1 MGCLGRLL
9 LWTADSKG
17 QRFLKSFRVRLYLL
31 FTRVRRRT
39 QVVYKKLLSLLSAVH
54 FSIVYLIRTSGFTRG
69 IMGTGTSSDGTFRL
83 TADSDW
89 DSVNGYTF

>member
-31 FTRVRRRT
+31 FTRARRRT

-69 IMGTGTSSDGTFRL
+69 IMGTPVPMIFRNSKNDGV
-83 TADSDW
+83 A
-89 DSVNGYTF
+89 